1 MLCDGCMFF
10 HRESCKEYSCPFCRK
25 PVAQNDKERIELT
38 KKRLLVN
45 DSNAYHMMGGH
56 HLMGSMGLKKDVRK
70 ALECIEKA
78 AELGLNVAYHTL
90 GSIYSGGMGVEK
102 DAAKALHYYRL
113 AAIGGNVHSRH
124 ALGVKAYFGEPRQV
138 ELAVKHWLLAAEAGH
153 DESLK
158 NVKLGYQMIPEDQKG
173 CITKDVYTKTLRAHK
188 SATDQIKSDQ
198 RDKAMEYYQ
207 KNASERGSHSAQRG
221 VLH

>member
-1 MLCDGCMFF
+1 MFF

-25 PVAQNDKERIELT
+25 PVSTTDEGRIELT
-38 KKRLLVN
+38 KKRMEVN
-45 DSNAYHMMGGH
+45 DSMSYHMMGGH
-56 HLMGSMGLKKDVRK
+56 HLMGSMGLKKDARK

-78 AELGLNVAYHTL
+78 AELGLNAAHHTL
-90 GSIYSGGMGVEK
+90 GSIYSGGLGVEK

-124 ALGVKAYFGEPRQV
+124 ALGVKAYFGEPPQV
-138 ELAVKHWLLAAEAGH
+138 ELALKHWLLAAEAGH

-158 NVKLGYQMIPEDQKG
+158 NVKLGFQKG
-173 CITKDVYTKTLRAHK
+173 CITKDVFAKTLRALQT
-188 SATDQIKSDQ
+188 AIDQIKSDQ

-207 KNASERGSHSAQRG
+207 KHASERASQRG
-221 VLH
+221 ADWDNSKGGYYIRF